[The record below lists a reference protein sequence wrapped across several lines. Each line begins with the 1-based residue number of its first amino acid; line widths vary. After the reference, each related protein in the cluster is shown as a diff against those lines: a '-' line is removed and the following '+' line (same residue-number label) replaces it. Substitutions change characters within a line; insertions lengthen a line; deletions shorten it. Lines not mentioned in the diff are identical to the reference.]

1 LKKIFFYFQLAA
13 IWCLFQLSFDHIVI
27 YCIRNRDFEEKNGKT
42 QSTVIMDE
50 KEKQFLQSEKKTMPK
65 LSVIMNQD
73 DKTAQTRQ
81 IPACTVYKIK

>member
-1 LKKIFFYFQLAA
+1 
-13 IWCLFQLSFDHIVI
+13 
-27 YCIRNRDFEEKNGKT
+27 
-42 QSTVIMDE
+42 MDE